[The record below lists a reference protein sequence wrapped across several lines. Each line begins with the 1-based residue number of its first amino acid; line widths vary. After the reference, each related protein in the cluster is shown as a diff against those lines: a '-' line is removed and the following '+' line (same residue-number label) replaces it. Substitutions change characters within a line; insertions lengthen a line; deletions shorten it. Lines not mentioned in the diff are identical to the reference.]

1 MIWQGV
7 LDVIDAIESWIAGQ
21 SYWVQVVV
29 LLAVLGPLCYLL
41 AGLID
46 RVVEA
51 VFAWQYPNTGVEF
64 MPYTDACRFED
75 AARQTLTDAL
85 RAACPGETAVNEI
98 CWTVPRTRTIPEES
112 ETAPGWSPGF
122 PVSTVPSSLNPS

>member
-1 MIWQGV
+1 MIWQSI
-7 LDVIDAIESWIAGQ
+7 LDVVDAIESWIAGQ

-51 VFAWQYPNTGVEF
+51 VLAWHSRADSKPGDPAGSDT
-64 MPYTDACRFED
+64 TDTVKSATVKSATVK
-75 AARQTLTDAL
+75 AAPAKAER
-85 RAACPGETAVNEI
+85 
-98 CWTVPRTRTIPEES
+98 
-112 ETAPGWSPGF
+112 
-122 PVSTVPSSLNPS
+122 

>member
-1 MIWQGV
+1 VIWQGV

-46 RVVEA
+46 RIIEA
-51 VFAWQYPNTGVEF
+51 VFAWHS
-64 MPYTDACRFED
+64 RRD
-75 AARQTLTDAL
+75 AAVTSGPAEKVDTKA
-85 RAACPGETAVNEI
+85 
-98 CWTVPRTRTIPEES
+98 
-112 ETAPGWSPGF
+112 
-122 PVSTVPSSLNPS
+122 

>member
-21 SYWVQVVV
+21 SYWIQVVV

-51 VFAWQYPNTGVEF
+51 VFAWHSNRDQ
-64 MPYTDACRFED
+64 
-75 AARQTLTDAL
+75 
-85 RAACPGETAVNEI
+85 AV
-98 CWTVPRTRTIPEES
+98 PADGQPDTR
-112 ETAPGWSPGF
+112 
-122 PVSTVPSSLNPS
+122 

>member
-1 MIWQGV
+1 MTWQTV
-7 LDVIDAIESWIAGQ
+7 LDVIDAVESWIAGQ

-51 VFAWQYPNTGVEF
+51 VLAWHSRRDLQPATAGATPGVTAAGATPQSPVEIQ
-64 MPYTDACRFED
+64 PS
-75 AARQTLTDAL
+75 AARAEQ
-85 RAACPGETAVNEI
+85 
-98 CWTVPRTRTIPEES
+98 
-112 ETAPGWSPGF
+112 
-122 PVSTVPSSLNPS
+122 

>member
-1 MIWQGV
+1 MTWQTV
-7 LDVIDAIESWIAGQ
+7 LDVIDAVESWIAGQ

-51 VFAWQYPNTGVEF
+51 VLAWHSRRDLEPAAAAGAR
-64 MPYTDACRFED
+64 PAPTDPEAIGAEQRPPVG
-75 AARQTLTDAL
+75 QTSAKEADQ
-85 RAACPGETAVNEI
+85 
-98 CWTVPRTRTIPEES
+98 
-112 ETAPGWSPGF
+112 
-122 PVSTVPSSLNPS
+122 

>member
-1 MIWQGV
+1 MIWQSV
-7 LDVIDAIESWIAGQ
+7 LDVIDAIESWVAGQ

-51 VFAWQYPNTGVEF
+51 VLAWHGRRDQVVSAVQAGAVPKSAPT
-64 MPYTDACRFED
+64 
-75 AARQTLTDAL
+75 AAAKADR
-85 RAACPGETAVNEI
+85 
-98 CWTVPRTRTIPEES
+98 
-112 ETAPGWSPGF
+112 
-122 PVSTVPSSLNPS
+122 

>member
-1 MIWQGV
+1 VTWQTV
-7 LDVIDAIESWIAGQ
+7 LDVIDAVESWIAGQ

-51 VFAWQYPNTGVEF
+51 VLAWHSRRDLQPAT
-64 MPYTDACRFED
+64 
-75 AARQTLTDAL
+75 AA
-85 RAACPGETAVNEI
+85 AV
-98 CWTVPRTRTIPEES
+98 PSPS
-112 ETAPGWSPGF
+112 ETDKAAPDAPAAIRASGARADQ
-122 PVSTVPSSLNPS
+122 

>member
-1 MIWQGV
+1 VTWQTV
-7 LDVIDAIESWIAGQ
+7 LDVIDAVESWIAGQ

-51 VFAWQYPNTGVEF
+51 VLAWHGRRDLDPAALVTVGSDPAREPVGEASPGVAAQPGSSPGAASGGGVE
-64 MPYTDACRFED
+64 R
-75 AARQTLTDAL
+75 
-85 RAACPGETAVNEI
+85 
-98 CWTVPRTRTIPEES
+98 
-112 ETAPGWSPGF
+112 
-122 PVSTVPSSLNPS
+122 

>member
-1 MIWQGV
+1 VVIWQTV

-21 SYWVQVVV
+21 SYWIQVVL

-51 VFAWQYPNTGVEF
+51 VLAWHSRRDQPAKDRSVMTADQHGS
-64 MPYTDACRFED
+64 TDSD
-75 AARQTLTDAL
+75 GSTM
-85 RAACPGETAVNEI
+85 
-98 CWTVPRTRTIPEES
+98 
-112 ETAPGWSPGF
+112 TAPQ
-122 PVSTVPSSLNPS
+122 

>member
-1 MIWQGV
+1 MIWQTV

-21 SYWVQVVV
+21 SYWVQVVL

-51 VFAWQYPNTGVEF
+51 VLAWHGKREQVTGPAEVDQLSR
-64 MPYTDACRFED
+64 TSA
-75 AARQTLTDAL
+75 
-85 RAACPGETAVNEI
+85 GE
-98 CWTVPRTRTIPEES
+98 S
-112 ETAPGWSPGF
+112 
-122 PVSTVPSSLNPS
+122 

>member
-1 MIWQGV
+1 MTWQTV
-7 LDVIDAIESWIAGQ
+7 LDVIDAVESWIAGQ

-51 VFAWQYPNTGVEF
+51 VLAWHGRRDLDHAAPVTVGSGPAQEPVD
-64 MPYTDACRFED
+64 DA
-75 AARQTLTDAL
+75 
-85 RAACPGETAVNEI
+85 
-98 CWTVPRTRTIPEES
+98 
-112 ETAPGWSPGF
+112 SPGAAAQAGSSAG
-122 PVSTVPSSLNPS
+122 PVVGSTPRSGVDR